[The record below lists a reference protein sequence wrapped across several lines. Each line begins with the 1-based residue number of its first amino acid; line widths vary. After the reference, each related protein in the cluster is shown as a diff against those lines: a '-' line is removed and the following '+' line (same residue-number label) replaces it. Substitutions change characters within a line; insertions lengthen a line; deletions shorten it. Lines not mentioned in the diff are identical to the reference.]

1 MNSKEEIWKETE
13 SERGKHIR
21 KKTEYHMKHE
31 ERKRQEQHEQQQ
43 NGRKKNTY
51 LDKRFARFYMDN
63 KWGTMNLGISGRDL
77 RLRT

>member
-1 MNSKEEIWKETE
+1 
-13 SERGKHIR
+13 
-21 KKTEYHMKHE
+21 MKHE

-43 NGRKKNTY
+43 NGRKKNIY

>member
-1 MNSKEEIWKETE
+1 MKKGRDRNSM
-13 SERGKHIR
+13 SNN
-21 KKTEYHMKHE
+21 KTAE
-31 ERKRQEQHEQQQ
+31 
-43 NGRKKNTY
+43 KNTY

>member
-43 NGRKKNTY
+43 NGRKKTHTLTNVLPGFT
-51 LDKRFARFYMDN
+51 
-63 KWGTMNLGISGRDL
+63 WTTSGAP
-77 RLRT
+77 